1 MAFNVTKDDDNGELD
16 ELVDIIDRLM
26 EQGDGHIS
34 INVDESAEG
43 FNVKTFRSNDC
54 GTKGACCQ
62 PNEKIDDDDE

>member
-1 MAFNVTKDDDNGELD
+1 MGINVTKDDDNGELD

-34 INVDESAEG
+34 INVDESEEG
-43 FNVKTFRSNDC
+43 IRVQTFRSNDC

-62 PNEKIDDDDE
+62 PNEKTEDE